1 MNTEE
6 ALAAATGILSDPSRP
21 AEITQPTPT
30 WMNALLASPDD
41 LVPMAGALLTGHM
54 GWLSS
59 VTGLDPGIEAGYLE
73 VLYHF
78 SAGGAVITLRVRTP
92 RQSPSVPTLSDM
104 IPSAEVF
111 ERELH
116 EMFGIEVVGLRNA
129 SRLYLPDD
137 WPDGVYPLRKD
148 FDPAVLSAQGERS
161 N

>member
-6 ALAAATGILSDPSRP
+6 TLAAAAKILSDPPRP
-21 AEITQPTPT
+21 AEITRPTPT

-41 LVPMAGALLTGHM
+41 LLPMAGALLDEHL
-54 GWLSS
+54 GWLSC

-78 SAGGAVITLRVRTP
+78 SAGAAVITLRVRRP
-92 RQSPSVPTLSDM
+92 REIPAVPTLSDM
-104 IPSAEVF
+104 IPIAEVF

-116 EMFGIEVVGLRNA
+116 EMFGVEIIGLRNINK
-129 SRLYLPDD
+129 LYLPED

-148 FDPAVLSAQGERS
+148 FDPAVLNVSG
-161 N
+161 